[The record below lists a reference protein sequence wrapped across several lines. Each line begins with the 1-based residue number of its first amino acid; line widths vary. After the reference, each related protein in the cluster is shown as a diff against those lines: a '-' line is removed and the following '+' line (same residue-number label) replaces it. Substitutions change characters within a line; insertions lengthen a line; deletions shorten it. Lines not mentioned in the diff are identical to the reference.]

1 MRKLISSILVLI
13 ILITSLTVSFADES
27 LNKIL
32 LKENGIGKNYQV
44 VNLKIDG
51 KTVKSAD
58 VPPVLYPLNN
68 QVRTLVPLRVI
79 IEHLEDKLNADIGW
93 DEAKQEVKIKTNDK
107 EILLKIDSPI
117 ATVNGVQKTLPD
129 NIPAKL
135 LTLGNTSRTMVPV
148 RFFAD
153 ELGLSVDWDEKTTTA
168 SIDVPKVSEKEP
180 EKEEP
185 ITNPQPPQVNVTDV
199 TDVRV
204 EMNGSIPQIRIKT
217 SKQIDY
223 KQFKLANPERLVI
236 DLNNAKFNLS
246 DRNKL
251 ESDGTLH
258 IQTNSDVIKGVRA
271 SQFQKD
277 PFVTRVVIELGKSTE
292 HEISFDEKSGEIVI
306 NFTNYIRN
314 VHKEIMN
321 TKEVI
326 IIEGDSVANYSI
338 MQLSNPERLVVDI
351 KGGVLHSN
359 FRNNLI
365 NIDGKIAKTIRV
377 SEYTPE
383 NNGTNE
389 KNVRIVIDFQEN
401 SDYNEAYAEVNGNK
415 LYLHLEGEPFKA
427 IKYEETGWTTSR
439 LTLKGSTVT
448 RYSIGRQLASNL
460 IEITVPKK
468 DIELELAS
476 LNINDH
482 IIKSINISEDLN
494 QGNYNVKLELQDSV
508 EHKLLSSEQSQ
519 DLVLELNNKNAK
531 YREML
536 VVIDPGH
543 GGRDPGTTSSILKM
557 HESEIVLDISTRL
570 NKLLTEAGFRT
581 YMTRVDNLTPNTKL
595 ELQDRADVANS
606 LNADIF
612 ISIHANAVE
621 NAPTANGL
629 ENFYHPNDIKGKKLA
644 EVFQSEMIKNLD
656 INNRGAKPNNLSV
669 LRNTTMPAVLTE
681 TGFLT
686 NAGDEAKLATSEY
699 RQQVAEAMFKAT
711 VRYFEETR

>member
-1 MRKLISSILVLI
+1 MRKLISSILFLI
-13 ILITSLTVSFADES
+13 ILITSLTVSFADGS

-58 VPPVLYPLNN
+58 VPPIIYPLNN
-68 QVRTLVPLRVI
+68 QERTLVPLRVI
-79 IEHLEDKLNADIGW
+79 IEHLGDKLNADIEW
-93 DEAKQEVKIKTNDK
+93 DEAKQEVKVKTKDK
-107 EILLKIDSPI
+107 EILLKIDSPV
-117 ATVNGVQKTLPD
+117 ALVNGVQKKLPD

-135 LTLGNTSRTMVPV
+135 LAIGDNSRTMVPV

-153 ELGLSVDWDEKTTTA
+153 ELGLSVGWDEKTVTA
-168 SIDVPKVSEKEP
+168 SIDMPKVSEKEP
-180 EKEEP
+180 EEEP
-185 ITNPQPPQVNVTDV
+185 IINPQPPQENVADV

-204 EMNGSIPQIRIKT
+204 EMNGYIPQIRIKT

-236 DLNNAKFNLS
+236 DLDNARFNLS

-251 ESDGTLH
+251 ESNGTLH
-258 IQTNSDVIKGVRA
+258 IQTNSEVIKGVRV
-271 SQFQKD
+271 SQFQND
-277 PFVTRVVIELGKSTE
+277 PFVTRVVMELGKSIE

-314 VHKEIMN
+314 VKKEIMN
-321 TKEVI
+321 TKEI
-326 IIEGDSVANYSI
+326 IVIEGDSVADYSI
-338 MQLSNPERLVVDI
+338 MQLSDPERLVVDI

-359 FRNNLI
+359 FKNNLI
-365 NIDGKIAKTIRV
+365 NIDGKVAKTIRV

-383 NNGTNE
+383 NNSTNE
-389 KNVRIVIDFQEN
+389 KNVRVVIDFQEN
-401 SDYNEAYAEVNGNK
+401 SGYNEVYAEVNGNK

-460 IEITVPKK
+460 IEVTVPKK

-482 IIKSINISEDLN
+482 IIKSINISEDLS
-494 QGNYNVKLELQDSV
+494 QSNYNVRLELQDSV
-508 EHKLLSSEQSQ
+508 EHKLLSAEQSQ

-557 HESEIVLDISTRL
+557 HESEVVLDISTRL

-581 YMTRVDNLTPNTKL
+581 YMTRVDNLTPNIKL

-621 NAPTANGL
+621 NVPTANGL
-629 ENFYHPNDIKGKKLA
+629 ENFYHPDDIRGKKLA
-644 EVFQSEMIKNLD
+644 EVFQSEMIRNLD
-656 INNRGAKPNNLSV
+656 INNRRAKPNNLSV

-699 RQQVAEAMFKAT
+699 RQQVADAMFKAT
-711 VRYFEETR
+711 VKYFEETR

>member
-1 MRKLISSILVLI
+1 MRKLIPSILVLI
-13 ILITSLTVSFADES
+13 ILITSLTVSFADGS

-58 VPPVLYPLNN
+58 VPPIIYPLNN
-68 QVRTLVPLRVI
+68 QERTLVPLRVI
-79 IEHLEDKLNADIGW
+79 IEHLGDKLNADIGW
-93 DEAKQEVKIKTNDK
+93 DEAKQEVKVKTKDK
-107 EILLKIDSPI
+107 EILLKIDSPV
-117 ATVNGVQKTLPD
+117 ALVNGVQKRLPD

-135 LTLGNTSRTMVPV
+135 LAIGDNSRTMVPV

-153 ELGLSVDWDEKTTTA
+153 ELGLSVGWDEKTVTA
-168 SIDVPKVSEKEP
+168 SIDMPKVP
-180 EKEEP
+180 EKETEEEP
-185 ITNPQPPQVNVTDV
+185 IINPQPPQENVADV

-236 DLNNAKFNLS
+236 DLNNAKLNLS

-251 ESDGTLH
+251 ESNGTLH
-258 IQTNSDVIKGVRA
+258 IQSNSEVIKGVRV
-271 SQFQKD
+271 SQFQND
-277 PFVTRVVIELGKSTE
+277 PFVTRVVMELGKSTE

-314 VHKEIMN
+314 VKKEIMN

-326 IIEGDSVANYSI
+326 VIEGDSVADYSI
-338 MQLSNPERLVVDI
+338 MQLSDPERLVVDI

-359 FRNNLI
+359 FKNNLI
-365 NIDGKIAKTIRV
+365 NIDGKVAKTIRV
-377 SEYTPE
+377 SEHTPE

-389 KNVRIVIDFQEN
+389 KNVRVVIDFQEN
-401 SDYNEAYAEVNGNK
+401 SGYNEAYAEVNGNK

-439 LTLKGSTVT
+439 FTLKGSTVT

-460 IEITVPKK
+460 IEVTVPKK

-482 IIKSINISEDLN
+482 IIKSINISEDLS
-494 QGNYNVKLELQDSV
+494 QSNYNVKLELQDSV

-557 HESEIVLDISTRL
+557 HESEVVLDISTRL

-612 ISIHANAVE
+612 ISIHANAAEKV
-621 NAPTANGL
+621 PTANGL
-629 ENFYHPNDIKGKKLA
+629 ENFYHPSDIRGKKLA

-656 INNRGAKPNNLSV
+656 INSRGAKPNNLSV

>member
-1 MRKLISSILVLI
+1 MRKLIPSILVLI
-13 ILITSLTVSFADES
+13 ILITSLTVSFADGS

-58 VPPVLYPLNN
+58 VPPIIYPLNN
-68 QVRTLVPLRVI
+68 QERTLVPLRVI
-79 IEHLEDKLNADIGW
+79 IEHLGDKLNADIGW
-93 DEAKQEVKIKTNDK
+93 DEAKQEVKVKTKDK
-107 EILLKIDSPI
+107 EILLKIDSPV
-117 ATVNGVQKTLPD
+117 ALVNGVQKRLPD

-135 LTLGNTSRTMVPV
+135 LAIGDNSRTMVPV

-153 ELGLSVDWDEKTTTA
+153 ELGLSVGWDEKTVTA
-168 SIDVPKVSEKEP
+168 SIDMPKVP
-180 EKEEP
+180 EKETEEEP
-185 ITNPQPPQVNVTDV
+185 IINPQPPQENVADV

-236 DLNNAKFNLS
+236 DLNNAKLNLS

-251 ESDGTLH
+251 ESNGTLH
-258 IQTNSDVIKGVRA
+258 IQSNSEVIKGVRV
-271 SQFQKD
+271 SQFQND
-277 PFVTRVVIELGKSTE
+277 PFVTRVVMELGKSTE

-314 VHKEIMN
+314 VKKEIMN

-326 IIEGDSVANYSI
+326 VIEGDSVADYSI
-338 MQLSNPERLVVDI
+338 MQLSDPERLVVDI

-359 FRNNLI
+359 FKNNLI
-365 NIDGKIAKTIRV
+365 NIDGKVAKTIRV
-377 SEYTPE
+377 SEHTPE

-389 KNVRIVIDFQEN
+389 KNVRVVIDFQEN
-401 SDYNEAYAEVNGNK
+401 SGYNEAYAEVNGNK

-439 LTLKGSTVT
+439 LTLKGSMVT
-448 RYSIGRQLASNL
+448 RYSVGRQLASNL
-460 IEITVPKK
+460 IEVTVPKK

-482 IIKSINISEDLN
+482 IIKSINISEDLS
-494 QGNYNVKLELQDSV
+494 QSNYNVKLELQDSV

-557 HESEIVLDISTRL
+557 HESEVVLDISTRL

-612 ISIHANAVE
+612 ISIHANAAEKV
-621 NAPTANGL
+621 PTANGL
-629 ENFYHPNDIKGKKLA
+629 ENFYHPSDIRGKKLA

-656 INNRGAKPNNLSV
+656 INSRGAKPNNLSV

>member
-1 MRKLISSILVLI
+1 MRKLISSILFLI
-13 ILITSLTVSFADES
+13 ILITSLTVSFADGS

-51 KTVKSAD
+51 RTVKSAD
-58 VPPVLYPLNN
+58 VPPIIYPLNN
-68 QVRTLVPLRVI
+68 QERTLVPLRVI
-79 IEHLEDKLNADIGW
+79 IEHLGDKLNADIEW
-93 DEAKQEVKIKTNDK
+93 DEAKQEVKVKTKDK

-117 ATVNGVQKTLPD
+117 ALVNGVQKRLPD

-135 LTLGNTSRTMVPV
+135 LAIGDNSRTMVPV

-153 ELGLSVDWDEKTTTA
+153 ELGLSVSWDEKTVTA
-168 SIDVPKVSEKEP
+168 SIDMPKVP
-180 EKEEP
+180 EEEP
-185 ITNPQPPQVNVTDV
+185 IINPQPPQENVADV

-204 EMNGSIPQIRIKT
+204 EMNGSIPQVRIKT

-223 KQFKLANPERLVI
+223 EQFKLANPERLVI
-236 DLNNAKFNLS
+236 DLNNARFNLS

-251 ESDGTLH
+251 ESNGTLH
-258 IQTNSDVIKGVRA
+258 IQTNSEVIKGVRV
-271 SQFQKD
+271 SQFQND
-277 PFVTRVVIELGKSTE
+277 PFVTRVVMELGRQNE

-314 VHKEIMN
+314 VKKEIMN

-326 IIEGDSVANYSI
+326 VIEGDSVADYSI
-338 MQLSNPERLVVDI
+338 MQLSDPERLVVDI
-351 KGGVLHSN
+351 KGGVLHSD
-359 FRNNLI
+359 FKNNLI
-365 NIDGKIAKTIRV
+365 SIDGKVAKTIRV

-383 NNGTNE
+383 NNSTNE
-389 KNVRIVIDFQEN
+389 KNVRVVIDFQEN
-401 SDYNEAYAEVNGNK
+401 SAYNEAYAEINGNK

-482 IIKSINISEDLN
+482 IIKSINISEDLS

-508 EHKLLSSEQSQ
+508 EHKLLSAEQSQ

-581 YMTRVDNLTPNTKL
+581 YMTRVDNLTPNIKL

-621 NAPTANGL
+621 NVPTANGL
-629 ENFYHPNDIKGKKLA
+629 ENFYHPDDIRGKKLA
-644 EVFQSEMIKNLD
+644 EVFQSEMIKNLG
-656 INNRGAKPNNLSV
+656 INNRGVKPNNLSV

-711 VRYFEETR
+711 VKYFEETR